1 MINLLTKT
9 LTIEQML
16 SRIIHIDG
24 VVDSAVAFV
33 FLHALVLG
41 AIVVDL
47 VSGYRKAKRLGEDRT
62 SKALRRT
69 VNKINSYY
77 SCLLLMS
84 MIDVTLFIINVWDR
98 VGIPELPY
106 FAGVSTIML
115 IVIELKSVVENRSIN
130 DPKIPDD
137 EEVIMLDKIK
147 EGSEALD
154 EIIKWATA
162 KKSKLEELKG
172 KEGES

>member
-1 MINLLTKT
+1 
-9 LTIEQML
+9 ML
-16 SRIIHIDG
+16 SRIIQSIPLDG
-24 VVDSAVAFV
+24 VVYSAIIFV
-33 FLHALVLG
+33 FLHAIVLV
-41 AIVVDL
+41 AIAVDFF
-47 VSGYRKAKRLGEDRT
+47 SGYRKAKRLGEERT

-84 MIDVTLFIINVWDR
+84 MIDVTLYLIDIWER

-106 FAGVSTIML
+106 FASVGTIF
-115 IVIELKSVVENRSIN
+115 IIAIEITSVVENRSFN
-130 DPKIPDD
+130 DPKIPDED
-137 EEVIMLDKIK
+137 EFILSDKIK

-154 EIIKWATA
+154 EIIKWASA
-162 KKSKLEELKG
+162 KKAKLEELKG

>member
-1 MINLLTKT
+1 
-9 LTIEQML
+9 ML
-16 SRIIHIDG
+16 SRIIQSIPLDG
-24 VVDSAVAFV
+24 VVYSAIIFV
-33 FLHALVLG
+33 FLHAIVLV
-41 AIVVDL
+41 AIAVDL

-84 MIDVTLFIINVWDR
+84 MIDVTLFIIDIWER

-106 FAGVSTIML
+106 FASVGTIF
-115 IVIELKSVVENRSIN
+115 IIAIEIKSVVENRSFN
-130 DPKIPDD
+130 DPKIPDED
-137 EEVIMLDKIK
+137 EFILSDKIK

-162 KKSKLEELKG
+162 KKAKLEELKG
-172 KEGES
+172 KEGGDYGQH